1 MPVLISTQE
10 SKHEIRWELANI
22 NNRLNKLLKDTIAMG
37 PRNSLTTE
45 VHELRIRRDTLLA
58 KLQNL

>member
-1 MPVLISTQE
+1 MPVLIPAQD
-10 SKHEIRWELANI
+10 SKQDIRWELANI

-45 VHELRIRRDTLLA
+45 IHELRSRRDQLLA
-58 KLQNL
+58 KLQNI